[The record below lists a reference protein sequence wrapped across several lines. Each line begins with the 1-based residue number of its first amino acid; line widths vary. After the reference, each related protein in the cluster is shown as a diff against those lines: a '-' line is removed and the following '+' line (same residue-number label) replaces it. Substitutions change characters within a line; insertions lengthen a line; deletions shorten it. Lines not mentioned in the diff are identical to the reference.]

1 MPVSRAM
8 KAVGYSNKTAKDP
21 SMLTKSRAWLQVVE
35 KNGITLDNV
44 SQVHAKL
51 LHSKREEIQQRAVD
65 TAYKVHGVYDHTRS
79 STTAI
84 PIQINII
91 PPDSGLKYRDMEGG
105 GIAHPEDIDDN
116 IPPS

>member
-1 MPVSRAM
+1 
-8 KAVGYSNKTAKDP
+8 
-21 SMLTKSRAWLQVVE
+21 MLTKSRAWLQVVE

-51 LHSKREEIQQRAVD
+51 LHSKREEIQQKAVD
-65 TAYKVHGVYDHTRS
+65 TAYKVHGVYDRTHT

-91 PPDSGLKYRDMEGG
+91 PPSSSVAYKEVDRGDDSTPTGG
-105 GIAHPEDIDDN
+105 DV
-116 IPPS
+116 